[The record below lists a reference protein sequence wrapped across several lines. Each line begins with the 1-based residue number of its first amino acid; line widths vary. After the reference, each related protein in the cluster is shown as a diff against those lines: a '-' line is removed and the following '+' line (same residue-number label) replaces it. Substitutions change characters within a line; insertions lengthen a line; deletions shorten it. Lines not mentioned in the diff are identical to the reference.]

1 MLDGIDVFIDDALDA
16 EEQPD
21 EVPELLIDDGEVA
34 NGPRTIFVDQLPN
47 GFEHDCLNI
56 LGFTKE

>member
-21 EVPELLIDDGEVA
+21 EVPELLIDDGEAV
-34 NGPRTIFVDQLPN
+34 NGPRTIFVDQLPH
-47 GFEHDCLNI
+47 GFELDCLNI